1 MRLIRIVVICLV
13 AFAPIMFGMMAVSAK
28 GPQPPA
34 FQASASTPALPAQR
48 TAGLGAAG
56 ASVGGAATVHGPF
69 EVTAQDM
76 ARRNSPEWISD
87 INRQAPAAAQSAE
100 PDTGEAGMPTTS
112 DMLAEMS
119 GRLAEPDAIQPAP
132 LSSAPMLPA
141 GAGLLDGGPISQSA
155 PPVTTFGAAGLVYQY
170 RPADPTIAASATH
183 LVVTGQAIAAYDKAG
198 NVVVPTESPYN
209 FFYPVSKILSDT
221 LSVSYYFDTRAIY
234 DSYRGRFWV
243 AALVENHADELDP
256 KRLTKV
262 VVAVSKTGNP
272 LDGWYDYYWDAVA
285 YDGTGKNG
293 DVLGYGGDYDSI
305 GVDATAFYETNKVS
319 DAPTGVKEYWYVSFF
334 PAASLAS
341 GTFSSGWEYSTLT
354 NPVACGGDM
363 TPAGVDVIQPAVHHG
378 SAPRAYLVS
387 RCGSAQAV
395 VWAITDPL
403 GPGQTMQRVA
413 VSLAPFQAPVNAP
426 QPGGTGI
433 QIKMT
438 NLGNNFLK
446 SVYRDNLLYVTGM
459 DARSWFSPT
468 DQSPYTSIRMIGL
481 DVSAFPSVTVS
492 IDHTFGGPVIDDP
505 LGAKPYYG
513 WPALE
518 VNKFGDAALVYARSG
533 AVITPE
539 IRYSAYLTGET
550 EIRRPRL
557 LKAGEAPYTLTTA
570 ANANLAPWGDNAGA
584 SVDPYDDTGIWL
596 AHQYPIPYVRG
607 VNQGWAI
614 WVSKVFG
621 STWPDWVVDQ
631 LPIVIQTNQGLCC
644 APVPPGDPIEIVA
657 TFYNQGDGAGPV
669 SQANVFLSQSQAASL
684 SNTLIG
690 QMTVGALASGATL
703 SVTQT
708 FTVPLTTVPGLY
720 YVTVVANANH
730 QFAEYSTTNDGGTSA
745 APILVA
751 YPGPF
756 VPLIMR

>member
-1 MRLIRIVVICLV
+1 MRLIRMIVIGLI
-13 AFAPIMFGMMAVSAK
+13 AFAPIMFGMMPVSPQ
-28 GPQPPA
+28 GPQPPT
-34 FQASASTPALPAQR
+34 FQASASL
-48 TAGLGAAG
+48 
-56 ASVGGAATVHGPF
+56 GGAATVHGPF

-76 ARRNSPEWISD
+76 ARRNTPEWISA
-87 INRQAPAAAQSAE
+87 INRQAPPAAESAE
-100 PDTGEAGMPTTS
+100 PDTEESGMPTTS
-112 DMLAEMS
+112 DMLAEMA
-119 GRLAEPDAIQPAP
+119 GRLAEPDALQPAP
-132 LSSAPMLPA
+132 LSSAPRLPA
-141 GAGLLDGGPISQSA
+141 GAGLFDGGPISQSD

-170 RPADPTIAASATH
+170 RPSDPTIAASATH

-198 NVVVPTESPYN
+198 HVVIPTESPYA
-209 FFYPVSKILSDT
+209 FFFPLSKTLSDT
-221 LSVSYYFDTRAIY
+221 LGMSYYFDTRAIY

-243 AALVENHADELDP
+243 AALVENRAHESDTL
-256 KRLTKV
+256 RLTKV

-285 YDGTGKNG
+285 HDGTGLNG

-319 DAPTGVKEYWYVSFF
+319 NDKTSVEAYWHVSFF

-341 GTFSSGWEYSTLT
+341 GTFASGWEYSDLT
-354 NPVACGGDM
+354 NPVACGGDQ
-363 TPAGVDVIQPAVHHG
+363 TPAGVDVMQPAVHHG
-378 SAPRAYLVS
+378 PAPRAYLVS
-387 RCGSAQAV
+387 RCGSAQVV

-403 GPGQTMQRVA
+403 GPGQKIQRVA
-413 VSLAPFQAPVNAP
+413 VSVNAFQAPVDAP

-433 QIKMT
+433 TIKMT
-438 NLGNNFLK
+438 NVNGFLK
-446 SVYRDNLLYVTGM
+446 AVYRDNRLYATGM

-468 DQSPYTSIRMIGL
+468 DPSRYTSIRLVGL
-481 DVSAFPSVTVS
+481 DVSAFPSVTVT
-492 IDHTFGGPVIDDP
+492 IDHTFGGPAIDDP
-505 LGAKPYYG
+505 PGAKPYYG

-533 AVITPE
+533 TVITPE

-557 LKAGEAPYTLTTA
+557 LQAGEVPYTLTKAGETS
-570 ANANLAPWGDNAGA
+570 APWGDNAGA

-596 AHQYPIPYVRG
+596 AHQYPIPYVPG

-621 STWPDWVVDQ
+621 STWPDWTIPGPPV
-631 LPIVIQTNQGLCC
+631 VIQTNPGLCC
-644 APVPPGDPIEIVA
+644 APVPPGGPVEIVA

-684 SNTLIG
+684 SDTLIG

-708 FTVPLTTVPGLY
+708 FTVPLATVPGLY

-730 QFAEYSTTNDGGTSA
+730 QFVEYSTTNNRGSSA

-751 YPGPF
+751 HPGPF
-756 VPLIMR
+756 LPLILR